1 MAINL
6 STFDVRDVSALTDNE
21 IKAILA
27 KLITS
32 DQRPDLLSAVMAEEE
47 TRNTDSLLSFGDDL
61 EEELV

>member
-32 DQRPDLLSAVMAEEE
+32 HQRADLLSAVMAEEE

>member
-6 STFDVRDVSALTDNE
+6 NTFDVRDVSALTDNE

-32 DQRPDLLSAVMAEEE
+32 DQRADLLSAVMAEEE